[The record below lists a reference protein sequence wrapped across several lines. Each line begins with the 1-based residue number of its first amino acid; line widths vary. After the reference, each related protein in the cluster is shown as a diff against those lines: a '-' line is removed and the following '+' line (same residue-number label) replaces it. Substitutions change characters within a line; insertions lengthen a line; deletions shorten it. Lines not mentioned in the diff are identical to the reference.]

1 MAPPPPHTHTH
12 TKTQSYFLLSSS
24 LSPSLSPQGSSWFA
38 WTHLQFWPHWQPK
51 DTNVKIPVFALY
63 FQIQSF
69 QHCFVSDLSD
79 LPQVCFSCIFMY
91 HFLCYR
97 VSHGKHWSV
106 LFHEMVTLAVRPVS
120 VCIHFIG
127 MCCSKN
133 GSRYMQDQWQQW
145 KHGLDDFLQV
155 KGGIWR
161 TDCNW
166 MHLIPLCILCCLR
179 SYTSLLKA
187 PEFVHIQCFVRP
199 NVIITAS
206 LDHYPLR
213 ESLKYTLLVQI
224 TDSVQFLYKIF
235 KIPITLSLWRQ
246 TSHWTNPILTPYH
259 WYAINC
265 ICMQEFRPNQYR
277 IIIFSGYVCHG
288 NCLYYMH

>member
-1 MAPPPPHTHTH
+1 
-12 TKTQSYFLLSSS
+12 LLSSY

-51 DTNVKIPVFALY
+51 DTNVKIPVFVLY
-63 FQIQSF
+63 FQIWSF

-79 LPQVCFSCIFMY
+79 LHQVRFSCIFMY
-91 HFLCYR
+91 HFLCYL
-97 VSHGKHWSV
+97 VCHAKHWSM
-106 LFHEMVTLAVRPVS
+106 LFHETVTLAVRPVS

-145 KHGLDDFLQV
+145 KHGLDGFLQV
-155 KGGIWR
+155 KEGKWR
-161 TDCNW
+161 TDRNW
-166 MHLIPLCILCCLR
+166 MHSIPLCILCCLP
-179 SYTSLLKA
+179 SYTSLLK
-187 PEFVHIQCFVRP
+187 PQEFVHIQRFVRP

-224 TDSVQFLYKIF
+224 TDSEMHVQFLYKIF
-235 KIPITLSLWRQ
+235 QIHIMLSLWKQ
-246 TSHWTNPILTPYH
+246 LNHWTNPVLTPYY
-259 WYAINC
+259 WYATNYV
-265 ICMQEFRPNQYR
+265 CMQEFRPNQYR
-277 IIIFSGYVCHG
+277 IIIFSGYVCHV
-288 NCLYYMH
+288 NYLYYMH